1 MSRTLDHARLD
12 LPHLV
17 TALPGPRAAA
27 VMERDARVVSP
38 SYTRGYPLVV
48 ERGEG
53 SMVEDVDGNR
63 FLDFNAGI
71 AVCATGHCHPRVV
84 EAIQKQAA
92 RLIHMSGTDFY
103 YEEMVALAE
112 KLAALAPGDVDRRV
126 SFCNSGAEAVE
137 GAIKLARWATGR
149 SKIIAF
155 FGSFHGRTMGA
166 LSLTS
171 RKAVQRAGFGP
182 LIPDIVHTP
191 YPYCYRCP
199 FGKQTDTCAVECVK
213 FIEDT
218 ILKTIAPAAEV
229 AAIAVEAVQGEG
241 GYVVPPQKF
250 MTELARVAKQNGI
263 LLIFDEVQS
272 GMGRTGKM
280 WAAEHFDAV
289 PGHLRRGQR
298 DRQRTAAGRH
308 GGARRPD
315 DVAAGRACLH
325 VRGQPGGLPGG
336 PGDHRAA
343 GRGAGGEC
351 RAHGK
356 LHDGAVARLAGP
368 LPGGGR
374 CARAGL
380 DDRGGAG
387 AQSADARGCGGAARP
402 GDVAGVRAR
411 IAGVGRGRFHA
422 TAVPAAGDYARAV
435 RLRDCDTGRMPDEGH
450 GRRMKTLDVGC
461 GIRKQPGSIGLDR
474 NPASR
479 ADVLADLDR
488 FPYPFADSSFDRV
501 TAIHVIE
508 HLSDVIRAMEEFHRL
523 VRAGG
528 TVRIET
534 PHYTDFSSFC
544 DPTHK
549 SHLTSFSFRYFGENH
564 GGFGYYS
571 NVKFREISVHV
582 RLLAVW
588 RWLGFEFLVNR
599 FPRYRRFGNITCVTW
614 CAAR

>member
-1 MSRTLDHARLD
+1 MSRTLEHARVD

-27 VMERDARVVSP
+27 VMERDRRVVSP
-38 SYTRGYPLVV
+38 SYARGYPLVV

-112 KLAALAPGDVDRRV
+112 KLAALAPGDVERRV

-155 FGSFHGRTMGA
+155 YGSFHGRTMGA

-191 YPYCYRCP
+191 YPNCYRCP
-199 FGKQTDTCAVECVK
+199 FGKQPDACAVECVK

-289 PGHLRRGQR
+289 PDIFAVAKGIASGLPLGATVARADLMTWPPGAHASTFGGNPVACQAALATIALLEEGLVENAARMGSYMMERLREWPARFPVVGDVRGLGLMIGVELVR
-298 DRQRTAAGRH
+298 DQQTREKAAG
-308 GGARRPD
+308 
-315 DVAAGRACLH
+315 
-325 VRGQPGGLPGG
+325 
-336 PGDHRAA
+336 
-343 GRGAGGEC
+343 
-351 RAHGK
+351 
-356 LHDGAVARLAGP
+356 
-368 LPGGGR
+368 
-374 CARAGL
+374 
-380 DDRGGAG
+380 
-387 AQSADARGCGGAARP
+387 
-402 GDVAGVRAR
+402 
-411 IAGVGRGRFHA
+411 
-422 TAVPAAGDYARAV
+422 
-435 RLRDCDTGRMPDEGH
+435 LR
-450 GRRMKTLDVGC
+450 
-461 GIRKQPGSIGLDR
+461 
-474 NPASR
+474 
-479 ADVLADLDR
+479 
-488 FPYPFADSSFDRV
+488 DRV
-501 TAIHVIE
+501 TSLAFERGLLVLGAGDSTLRLCPPLVITREQCDFAIRTLE
-508 HLSDVIRAMEEFHRL
+508 ECLTKAM
-523 VRAGG
+523 
-528 TVRIET
+528 
-534 PHYTDFSSFC
+534 
-544 DPTHK
+544 
-549 SHLTSFSFRYFGENH
+549 GE
-564 GGFGYYS
+564 G
-571 NVKFREISVHV
+571 
-582 RLLAVW
+582 
-588 RWLGFEFLVNR
+588 
-599 FPRYRRFGNITCVTW
+599 
-614 CAAR
+614 